1 MNSETR
7 KEVIA
12 LGQTYFAVKTRQQ
25 ELSENFESLTEDEKR
40 LSIRGKLTKHNK
52 SLAEAAQN
60 EGIF

>member
-1 MNSETR
+1 MNSDTR
-7 KEVIA
+7 KEVVA

-40 LSIRGKLTKHNK
+40 LSIRGELTNHNK
-52 SLAEAAQN
+52 SLAKAAQN

>member
-25 ELSENFESLTEDEKR
+25 ELSENFDSLTEDEKR
-40 LSIRGKLTKHNK
+40 LSIRGELTKYNK
-52 SLAEAAQN
+52 SLAKAAQN